1 MGVPEEGEGY
11 GDIAA
16 QSLDSIK
23 DTSVVKVEN
32 IGNMTT
38 VQGFEKMMSCRDGP
52 EWIGKAIKDMKMRI
66 FDLVADSFE
75 GDNYPKA
82 LECLVIYMLQYSK
95 NDLLITHALQR
106 CSLEKEFPQAYDD
119 VL

>member
-32 IGNMTT
+32 IGNMTP
-38 VQGFEKMMSCRDGP
+38 VQDFENMMSCRDGP
-52 EWIGKAIKDMKMRI
+52 EWIGEAIKDMKMRI
-66 FDLVADSFE
+66 FDLVEDSFE

-82 LECLVIYMLQYSK
+82 LECLVALRKGIYIYIYIYINATIFKKML
-95 NDLLITHALQR
+95 
-106 CSLEKEFPQAYDD
+106 C
-119 VL
+119 